1 MLRAYI
7 LPIIVAELA
16 LFLVGRS
23 VLPDERMLPA
33 ALAVLVVVPALVF
46 AVRRWTGS
54 LSYRMRRLSPEQIIS
69 HRPPPEDAE
78 RTPEELADSIVERTG
93 EIRRALADSPS
104 EVRVEM
110 CAMGYRAC
118 ANDMIT
124 LTHRINEE
132 LKTAGPVRKMRLRRA
147 RNRAIEA
154 LSATRESLPPGALR
168 TTRQEHQ

>member
-1 MLRAYI
+1 M
-7 LPIIVAELA
+7 V
-16 LFLVGRS
+16 
-23 VLPDERMLPA
+23 PA

-54 LSYRMRRLSPEQIIS
+54 LSYQVRRLSPEQITAA
-69 HRPPPEDAE
+69 RGPRREPREQ
-78 RTPEELADSIVERTG
+78 TPEELADSIVERTG

-104 EVRVEM
+104 EVRIEM

-132 LKTAGPVRKMRLRRA
+132 LKSAGLLRRMRLRRA

>member
-7 LPIIVAELA
+7 LPTIAAELA
-16 LFLVGRS
+16 LLFVGG
-23 VLPDERMLPA
+23 VLLPEERMLPA
-33 ALAVLVVVPALVF
+33 ALAGLVIVPALVF
-46 AVRRWTGS
+46 LVRRWTGS

-69 HRPPPEDAE
+69 HRPGPEHRE
-78 RTPEELADSIVERTG
+78 QTPEELADSIVERTG
-93 EIRRALADSPS
+93 EIRRALAGSPS

-110 CAMGYRAC
+110 CVMGYRAC

-132 LKTAGPVRKMRLRRA
+132 LKSAGPLRRMRLRRA

-154 LSATRESLPPGALR
+154 LSATRESLPPGILR

>member
-46 AVRRWTGS
+46 AARRWTGS

-69 HRPPPEDAE
+69 HRPLPEDRE

-93 EIRRALADSPS
+93 EIRRALAEAPS